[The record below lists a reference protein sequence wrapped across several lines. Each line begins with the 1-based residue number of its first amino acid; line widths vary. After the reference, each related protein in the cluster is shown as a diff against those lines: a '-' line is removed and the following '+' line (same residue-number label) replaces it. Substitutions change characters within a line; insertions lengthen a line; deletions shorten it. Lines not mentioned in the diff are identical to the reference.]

1 MLLYARNYNKYCVLG
16 KRNSPLVLFGLD
28 GMCNTK
34 IGITGSNIENEII
47 ATTLPLSPTRL
58 LLQLESTISLSFNTI
73 LEIEK
78 ESTSLTSMPD
88 FILISNSIQTIVINI
103 KNVNKGIEEE
113 REKSKETYN
122 IVKEELKN
130 NNETGNFDFD
140 IKQLYKYQL
149 IEKMPKIIEFIKIG
163 KNYEIAGKDFIL
175 IIKPTNSSSN
185 PISNHVDFS
194 HVKIFS
200 EIIIEFFHFL
210 FFERENFLIIEVF

>member
-58 LLQLESTISLSFNTI
+58 LLQLESTISLFFNTI

-88 FILISNSIQTIVINI
+88 FILLSNSIQTIVINI
-103 KNVNKGIEEE
+103 KNVNEGIEEE

-175 IIKPTNSSSN
+175 II
-185 PISNHVDFS
+185 
-194 HVKIFS
+194 IF
-200 EIIIEFFHFL
+200 
-210 FFERENFLIIEVF
+210 